1 MVGIV
6 FYDELKKSI
15 NSRAEALR
23 ALRAFLNKKEPEL
36 VYLLQNVWRLQG
48 KAITYKELREA
59 ILNGYIDQGILD
71 EWQQDYAKFVT
82 MYLQPMYVEAMN
94 EAVKSLSKKYPLFAF
109 DPMAEGVK
117 KWTDASG
124 AKFVTNST
132 NEQIEAV
139 RHVVARASQ
148 LHDMNVDSLS
158 RAIRA
163 MVGLTKPQASANLNY
178 YTKMIQSGVPEKKAL
193 DRSLRYAARQSR
205 YRGYMIARTELAFA
219 YNKGEQLGV
228 EEAVNQGMMGEVEK
242 VWCTADDE
250 RVCEIC
256 GGLEGKRVALTEGFN
271 FKTKLKATEPT
282 IDQTPP
288 AHPHCRCAVLYEE
301 ISPPQF

>member
-6 FYDELKKSI
+6 FYDEVRKGI

-23 ALRAFLNKKEPEL
+23 MLRAFLDKNEPKL
-36 VYLLQNVWRLQG
+36 VYWLQHTWRLQG
-48 KAITYKELREA
+48 NAITYKELREA
-59 ILNGYIDQGILD
+59 IMNGFLDQQTIE
-71 EWQQDYAKFVT
+71 EWQQDYAKFVIEH
-82 MYLQPMYVEAMN
+82 LQPMYILAMEEAT
-94 EAVKSLSKKYPLFAF
+94 KKLSKQYPLFAF

-117 KWTDASG
+117 KWTDVSG

-132 NEQIEAV
+132 NEQIAAV

-148 LHDMNVDSLS
+148 LHDMNVDGLAK
-158 RAIRA
+158 AIRA
-163 MVGLTKPQASANLNY
+163 MVGLTKPQANANLNF
-178 YTKMIQSGVPEKKAL
+178 YTKMIESGVSESKAL
-193 DRSLRYAARQSR
+193 ERSIRYSARQSR

-219 YNKGEQLGV
+219 YNKGEQIGV
-228 EEAVNQGMMGEVEK
+228 VEAVNQGMMGETRK
-242 VWCTADDE
+242 IWCTADDE

-256 GGLEGKRVALTEGFN
+256 GGLEGKSVALVDGFK
-271 FKTKLKATEPT
+271 FPTRLRAIEPT

-301 ISPPQF
+301 MSPPRF

>member
-1 MVGIV
+1 MGIV
-6 FYDELKKSI
+6 FYDEVRKGI
-15 NSRAEALR
+15 NGHDAALR
-23 ALRAFLNKKEPEL
+23 ALRSFLDEKEPQL
-36 VYLLQNVWRLQG
+36 VYWLQNTWRLQG
-48 KAITYKELREA
+48 RAITYKELREA
-59 ILNGYIDQGILD
+59 IISGFIDQQILD
-71 EWQQDYAKFVT
+71 EWQQDYAKFVVEH
-82 MYLQPMYVEAMN
+82 LQPMYVEAM
-94 EAVKSLSKKYPLFAF
+94 ERAVKQLSEKYPLFAF

-117 KWTDASG
+117 KWTDVSG

-132 NEQIEAV
+132 NEQIAAV

-148 LHDMNVDSLS
+148 LHDMNVDGLAK
-158 RAIRA
+158 AIRA
-163 MVGLTKPQASANLNY
+163 MVGLTRPQARANLNY
-178 YTKMIQSGVPEKKAL
+178 YTKMIESGVPEKKAIE
-193 DRSLRYAARQSR
+193 RSIRYSARQNR

-228 EEAVNQGMMGEVEK
+228 VQAVNQGMMGETRK

-256 GGLEGKRVALTEGFN
+256 GGLEGKSVALTDGFN
-271 FKTKLKATEPT
+271 FPTRLRAIEPT

-301 ISPPQF
+301 ISPPRF

>member
-1 MVGIV
+1 MGIV
-6 FYDELKKSI
+6 FYDEVRKGI
-15 NSRAEALR
+15 NGHDAALR
-23 ALRAFLNKKEPEL
+23 ALRSFLDEKEPQL
-36 VYLLQNVWRLQG
+36 VYWLQNTWRLQG
-48 KAITYKELREA
+48 RAITYKELREA
-59 ILNGYIDQGILD
+59 IMSGYIDQSILD
-71 EWQQDYAKFVT
+71 EWQQDYAKFVVEH
-82 MYLQPMYVEAMN
+82 LQPMYVEAM
-94 EAVKSLSKKYPLFAF
+94 ERAVKQLSEKYPLFAF

-117 KWTDASG
+117 KWTDVSG

-132 NEQIEAV
+132 NEQIAAV

-148 LHDMNVDSLS
+148 LHDMNVDGLAK
-158 RAIRA
+158 AIRA
-163 MVGLTKPQASANLNY
+163 MVGLTRPQATANLNY
-178 YTKMIQSGVPEKKAL
+178 YTKMIESGVPEKKAIE
-193 DRSLRYAARQSR
+193 RSIRYSARQNR

-228 EEAVNQGMMGEVEK
+228 VEAVNQGMMGETRK

-256 GGLEGKRVALTEGFN
+256 GGLEGKSVALTDGFK
-271 FKTKLKATEPT
+271 FPTRLRATEPT

-301 ISPPQF
+301 ISPPRF

>member
-6 FYDELKKSI
+6 FYDEVSKSI

-59 ILNGYIDQGILD
+59 ILSGYIDQGILD
-71 EWQQDYAKFVT
+71 EWQQDYARFVT
-82 MYLQPMYVEAMN
+82 LYLQPMYIEAM
-94 EAVKSLSKKYPLFAF
+94 EAAVKKLSRKYPLFAF

-117 KWTDASG
+117 KWTDIAG

-132 NEQIEAV
+132 NEQIAAV
-139 RHVVARASQ
+139 RHVVSRAAQ
-148 LHDMNVDSLS
+148 LHDMNVDHLS

-163 MVGLTKPQASANLNY
+163 MVGLTRPQARANLNY
-178 YTKMIQSGVPEKKAL
+178 YTKMIQSGMPEKKAL
-193 DRSLRYAARQSR
+193 ERSIRYSARQSR

-219 YNKGEQLGV
+219 YNKGEQIGV
-228 EEAVNQGMMGEVEK
+228 VEAVNQGMMGETVK

-256 GGLEGKRVALTEGFN
+256 GGLEGKTVALTDGFN
-271 FKTKLKATEPT
+271 FPTRLRATEPT

-288 AHPHCRCAVLYEE
+288 AHPHCRCAVLYRE
-301 ISPPQF
+301 ISPPSF